1 MVDFMASVAAP
12 PRAKTLDEQLQIW
25 QGRLVTALREN
36 QTEDEALLAFVAKS
50 EDRWAEE
57 RTYYYELA
65 KLAHRLGARTLDVR
79 NEGAID
85 TQAEFEQAM
94 VQIVKRL
101 TEDNYVALGQNAT
114 AQLVEGQNYEA
125 IAPVRAEETP
135 AFLRSDAEQAE
146 LAEESS
152 EADIAAYKQEGE
164 RLGYTGESLLL
175 YVTAMTEN
183 QRWTSG
189 KGGDPERIAQLLTL
203 ARNKIDEG
211 HSSSS

>member
-1 MVDFMASVAAP
+1 MASVAAP

-36 QTEDEALLAFVAKS
+36 PTEDKALLAFVAKS

-94 VQIVKRL
+94 VQLVKRL

-114 AQLVEGQNYEA
+114 AQLVEGQNDEA
-125 IAPVRAEETP
+125 IAPVRAEEI
-135 AFLRSDAEQAE
+135 
-146 LAEESS
+146 S
-152 EADIAAYKQEGE
+152 EADIAVYKQEGE

-203 ARNKIDEG
+203 ARNKIEEG
-211 HSSSS
+211 HTRSHYVPANRADTQ